1 MNPLFWIY
9 QLDLITLV
17 PAAVIALGLTFTPM
31 VRSLTHTEAVEP
43 GKHRSDRV
51 LSLAL
56 VFAALLAIATP
67 VAAQLHSFIPW
78 VRTFSPWA
86 RSGLEFLWFEF
97 APELLVGC
105 GALFALTIA
114 LLCVRQPPRAAV
126 PPSEPRNW
134 RTYAPRPLVIGLV
147 VTLGGFLL
155 VTLFAGSIS
164 SPDQDGRYTMLE
176 INSGGDF
183 SAGSGIFYGWA
194 YGIPTALVAFALV
207 GITFVFLQLNATR
220 PFMEPGTVT
229 WETQSRRSISTRVL
243 WFSVGILAYALG
255 VLLLRMGFAAGGVM
269 STPEYEWRTSIS
281 ALEPVLI
288 WAGRSLRVVG
298 WCLVFLVAFTR
309 RPRPAKRNSDAGAG
323 HLASSPDAAAG
334 ER

>member
-1 MNPLFWIY
+1 MNTLFWIY

-17 PAAVIALGLTFTPM
+17 PAALIAFGLTFTPM
-31 VRSLTHTEAVEP
+31 VRSLTHTGAAEP
-43 GKHRSDRV
+43 RNHRPDRV

-78 VRTFSPWA
+78 VRAFSPWA

-105 GALFALTIA
+105 GALFALTVA
-114 LLCVRQPPRAAV
+114 LLCIRQTPRAAV
-126 PPSEPRNW
+126 PPSGLRNW
-134 RTYAPRPLVIGLV
+134 LTYAPRPLVIGLV
-147 VTLGGFLL
+147 VALGGFLL
-155 VTLFAGSIS
+155 ITLFAGSIS

-194 YGIPTALVAFALV
+194 YGIPTMLVAVTLV
-207 GITFVFLQLNATR
+207 GITLAFLQFNATR
-220 PFMEPGTVT
+220 PFMEPSAVA

-243 WFSVGILAYALG
+243 WFSVGILVYALG
-255 VLLLRMGFAAGGVM
+255 VLLLRVGFAAGGVM
-269 STPEYEWRTSIS
+269 STPEYEWRTSIY

-288 WAGRSLRVVG
+288 WAGRILRVVG

-309 RPRPAKRNSDAGAG
+309 RPRPVKRDSDANAC
-323 HLASSPDAAAG
+323 HLASATDAAAG